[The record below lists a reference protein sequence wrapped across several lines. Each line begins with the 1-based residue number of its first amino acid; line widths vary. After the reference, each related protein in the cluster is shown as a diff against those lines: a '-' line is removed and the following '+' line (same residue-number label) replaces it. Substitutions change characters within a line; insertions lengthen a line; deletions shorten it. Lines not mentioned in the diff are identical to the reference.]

1 MSSYD
6 CLRNDHYVRIAII
19 VKLPKNARGGFN
31 QNYQMYQ
38 NYRTNELVF
47 IVLVD
52 WRSLR
57 QSLL

>member
-6 CLRNDHYVRIAII
+6 CLRNDHYVRIT

-31 QNYQMYQ
+31 DCMYQ
-38 NYRTNELVF
+38 HARTNELVF
-47 IVLVD
+47 IVVVD

>member
-6 CLRNDHYVRIAII
+6 CLRNDHYVRITII

-31 QNYQMYQ
+31 GRMYQ
-38 NYRTNELVF
+38 KYRTNELVF

-52 WRSLR
+52 WHSLR
-57 QSLL
+57 LSLF

>member
-1 MSSYD
+1 MSSYN
-6 CLRNDHYVRIAII
+6 CLRNDHYVRITII

-31 QNYQMYQ
+31 GCVYQHT
-38 NYRTNELVF
+38 RTNELVF